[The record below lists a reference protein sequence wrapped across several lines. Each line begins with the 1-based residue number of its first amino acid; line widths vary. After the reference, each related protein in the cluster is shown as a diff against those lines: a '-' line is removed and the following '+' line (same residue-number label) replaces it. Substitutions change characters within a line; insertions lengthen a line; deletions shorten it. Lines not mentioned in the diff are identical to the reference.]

1 MSERGPIRRRYAAS
15 KERQMLVGAYTP
27 VVAFALVVV
36 IAEIARIRRHQQE
49 TVVT

>member
-1 MSERGPIRRRYAAS
+1 MTDRQPTRRYAAS

-27 VVAFALVVV
+27 VIVFALLFV

-49 TVVT
+49 AVVA